1 MRFARQATIFRGPLD
16 AGPVVGVLF
25 LLVIFLLLCSLLYTP
40 GVLVKFEGPAAPDA
54 QTIRV
59 TSDGEVIF
67 AGKTN
72 TAADLAQLRAGDLK
86 NTPGNES
93 FRLLVE
99 PGADPRLVEQVR
111 GLFQV
116 QLPANDLRNLSGTDN
131 PTVIVAVN
139 FRGQCFFENKPVQE
153 RELRAELRRRLLET
167 SHASKKLTLVLWADK
182 AAENE
187 VIMRL
192 YRLARDVGITDFLLA
207 ERPSPFAAPSARP
220 RP

>member
-25 LLVIFLLLCSLLYTP
+25 LLVIFMLLGSLLYTP
-40 GVLVKFEGPAAPDA
+40 GVLVKFEGSAAPDA
-54 QTIRV
+54 QTITV
-59 TSDGEVIF
+59 TSGGDILF

-72 TAADLAQLRAGDLK
+72 TVAELEQLRAGALK
-86 NTPGNES
+86 NAPGNQP
-93 FRLLVE
+93 FRLQVE
-99 PGADPRLVEQVR
+99 PGADPKLVEQVR

-116 QLPANDLRNLSGTDN
+116 RLSDGDHLTGTDN

-139 FRGQCFFENKPVQE
+139 FRGQCFFENRPVQE
-153 RELRAELRRRLLET
+153 QELKDELRRRLQET
-167 SHASKKLTLVLWADK
+167 SRASKKLTMVLWADK

-187 VIMRL
+187 VVMRL
-192 YRLARDVGITDFLLA
+192 YRLARDVGITEFLLA
-207 ERPSPFAAPSARP
+207 ERPSVFAAPAGRP